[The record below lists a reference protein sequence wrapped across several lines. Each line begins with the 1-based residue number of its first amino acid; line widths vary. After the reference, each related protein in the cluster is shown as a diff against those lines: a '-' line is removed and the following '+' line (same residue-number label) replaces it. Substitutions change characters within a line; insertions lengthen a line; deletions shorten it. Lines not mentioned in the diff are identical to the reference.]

1 MRNKVKLLVAA
12 FLLAGASGAATAQQF
27 ANSGYAFLQA
37 VRERDG
43 DKAMELL
50 NAPGSTVVNFRDDDG
65 NGALHITA
73 SRRDAQWLAFMLSRG
88 ADPNLANG
96 AGDTPLIVAS
106 RIGFLDGVDLLLRR
120 RAQVDRTNRLGETAL
135 IIAVQQRQM
144 PVIRR
149 LLEAGANP
157 DKTDNASGRS
167 ARDYAKLDTRGAEML
182 RLMDT
187 VRSSAPRPV
196 AGPRL

>member
-1 MRNKVKLLVAA
+1 MPSKVKLLAA
-12 FLLAGASGAATAQQF
+12 ALMLAGVSADASAQQF

-43 DKAMELL
+43 AKVTEMLS
-50 NAPGSTVVNFRDDDG
+50 APGSTVVNFRDDSG
-65 NGALHITA
+65 NGAVHITV
-73 SRRDAQWLAFMLSRG
+73 SRRDAEWLAFMLSRG
-88 ADPNLANG
+88 ADPNIGNR
-96 AGDTPLIVAS
+96 AGDTPLILAARV
-106 RIGFLDGVDLLLRR
+106 GFLEGVDLLLRR

-135 IIAVQQRQM
+135 IAAVQQRQM

-149 LLEAGANP
+149 LLEAGASP
-157 DKTDNASGRS
+157 DKTDNATGRS
-167 ARDYAKLDTRGAEML
+167 ARDYAKLDTRGAEMI

-187 VRSSAPRPV
+187 VKGSAPKPA